1 MRFFEARLGWSF
13 EWFGPD
19 FVAFHGARLEGSVY
33 RADMASQSAD
43 GGALIVFY
51 SRDFEASE
59 ALVLS
64 HEASIVKLILV
75 FPGGRRFQ
83 FAEPTGNEFA
93 FWSNV

>member
-1 MRFFEARLGWSF
+1 
-13 EWFGPD
+13 
-19 FVAFHGARLEGSVY
+19 LEGGIY
-33 RADMASQSAD
+33 HADMAGRSAD

-51 SRDFEASE
+51 SRDLEASE

-64 HEASIVKLILV
+64 RRASIIKPIFD
-75 FPGGRRFQ
+75 FPGWRRLQ

>member
-1 MRFFEARLGWSF
+1 M
-13 EWFGPD
+13 
-19 FVAFHGARLEGSVY
+19 
-33 RADMASQSAD
+33 
-43 GGALIVFY
+43 FY
-51 SRDFEASE
+51 SRDLEASE

-64 HEASIVKLILV
+64 HGASIIKPVFD

>member
-1 MRFFEARLGWSF
+1 MVRSRLCRISRRRAGGWHLSRR
-13 EWFGPD
+13 
-19 FVAFHGARLEGSVY
+19 HGEPACR
-33 RADMASQSAD
+33 RWR
-43 GGALIVFY
+43 LIVFY
-51 SRDFEASE
+51 SRDLEASE

-64 HEASIVKLILV
+64 HGASIIKPVFD